1 MRSPHFTVD
10 THLFRELGELL
21 VGRDSTALTELV
33 KNSYDADA
41 THVTV
46 YGESLDDPERGVI
59 VITDDGNGMTDEEF
73 RRGFLRIAGRAK
85 REFSRRSREFER
97 QYTGE
102 KGIGRLAAHKLAR
115 RVHILSIPRD
125 HESDGIDA
133 TIDWDR
139 IETVATLD
147 EVASS
152 GAITIAAVPRRSE
165 QASGTQITLNRLR
178 RRWTDRERTRFV
190 GEVNSAA
197 PPPVLTQPI
206 DKSLCSFKPLFSAPL
221 VHDSSRRDKGMTV
234 ALEGD
239 FSVGDEYW
247 RTLVDNASWIIDI
260 DASSQD
266 GVVRVRNLP
275 TRQLERDYR
284 EVRPVDSSWHSPVGE
299 RPRFQ
304 ARLLVRLGTPD
315 APAAARRWLDAVSG
329 VRVFME
335 GFRVLPYGESGNDW
349 LFLDLESTRRQR
361 SLARLHDLAGFD
373 TDGLVREVQD
383 NEGLLTLPNRQ
394 FLGGVFLTEDNAP
407 GLRMLI
413 NREGFVP
420 GPALDSVESIIRTA
434 IDLNTR
440 ARQALRSAEV
450 ERALRDNEENG
461 QSTQEAKLDEIFL
474 TGVHAAATA
483 LNAASVK
490 LDVGQVDQAKED
502 VQRASD
508 ALEEASEAERERHN
522 RWAAILVLASSGL
535 QLATFSHEI
544 AGLVGVVQGLDSRL
558 AKLRERGELPTA
570 ETGALGQ
577 IALSVSDIRQGLERQ
592 ASYLVDIASADARRR
607 RSRQRIETVF
617 EAACEILQPSIDATG
632 VSVRNLIDSEH
643 RSLPMFRSELVS
655 IWLNLLT
662 NAIKAAGPGGQIVAR
677 SRIVTRND
685 REAVLV
691 SLQNTGES
699 VDIDEGERWFLPFE
713 TTTERVDPVL
723 GQGMGLGLPITRGLL
738 EEYGGTIRFAKP
750 RGKYSTHVEVTLPTR
765 ARG

>member
-1 MRSPHFTVD
+1 M
-10 THLFRELGELL
+10 FRELGELL

-46 YGESLDDPERGVI
+46 YAESLDDPERGVI
-59 VITDDGNGMTDEEF
+59 VITDDGNGMSDEEF
-73 RRGFLRIAGRAK
+73 RSGFLRIAGRSK
-85 REFSRRSREFER
+85 REFSRRSLRFER

-115 RVHILSIPRD
+115 SIHILSIPRD
-125 HESDGIDA
+125 QNSSGIDA

-139 IETVATLD
+139 IEAVATLD

-152 GAITIAAVPRRSE
+152 GAITISAIPRRPE

-197 PPPVLTQPI
+197 PPDVLTQPI
-206 DKSLCSFKPLFSAPL
+206 DKSLCSFKPLFGAPL
-221 VHDSSRRDKGMTV
+221 VRDSSRPDKGMTV

-239 FSVGDEYW
+239 FAVGDEYW
-247 RTLVDNASWIIDI
+247 RTLVENASWIIDI
-260 DASSQD
+260 DASSAD
-266 GVVRVRNLP
+266 GTIRVRNLP

-284 EVRPVDSSWHSPVGE
+284 EVRPVDSSWQLPLDE
-299 RPRFQ
+299 DRPRFQ
-304 ARLLVRLGTPD
+304 ARLLVRVGAAD
-315 APAAARRWLDAVSG
+315 APAATRRWLDGVSG

-335 GFRVLPYGESGNDW
+335 GFRVLPYGEPGNDW
-349 LFLDLESTRRQR
+349 LLLDLESTRRQR
-361 SLARLHDLAGFD
+361 SLGRLSDLAGLD
-373 TDGLVREVQD
+373 TDVLVQNVQE

-394 FLGGVFLTEDNAP
+394 MLGGVFLTENNASA
-407 GLRMLI
+407 LRMLV

-420 GPALDSVESIIRTA
+420 GPSLDAVESIVRTA

-440 ARQALRSAEV
+440 ARQALRSAEAD
-450 ERALRDNEENG
+450 RALRDVDEKSQG
-461 QSTQEAKLDEIFL
+461 SGEARLDEIYL
-474 TGVHAAATA
+474 TGVRAATTA
-483 LNAASVK
+483 LNDAAAN
-490 LDVGQVDQAKED
+490 LDGGEVEQAKDD

-508 ALEEASEAERERHN
+508 ALQEAGEAERERLN

-535 QLATFSHEI
+535 QLAAFTHEI

-558 AKLRERGELPTA
+558 AKLRKRSDLPTVEA
-570 ETGALGQ
+570 GALGQ
-577 IALSVSDIRQGLERQ
+577 IALSLADVRQGLERQ

-607 RSRQRIETVF
+607 RSRQRMRTVF
-617 EAACEILQPSIDATG
+617 EAACELLQPSIDALG
-632 VSVRNLIDSEH
+632 ISVRNRIDPEH
-643 RSLPMFRSELVS
+643 RSLPMFRAELVS

-662 NAIKAAGPGGQIVAR
+662 NAIKAAGQGGRIVAR
-677 SRIVTRND
+677 SQTVRRDD
-685 REAVLV
+685 REALLV

-699 VDIDEGERWFLPFE
+699 VDIDEAERWFLPFQ
-713 TTTERVDPVL
+713 TTTDRVDPVL

-738 EEYGGTIRFAKP
+738 EEYSGTIQFAKP
-750 RGKYSTHVEVTLPTR
+750 RGRYATHVEFTLPTR